1 MSPSHVKYRFQLASA
16 LAPRSLIKRPN
27 KNRGGFYIYES
38 KLSWKFQPIPLRD
51 GRDTRKVR
59 LATLWLWFLIAVCPS
74 LSIPLLA
81 TGHTARRN
89 QSSKTVKI
97 VLKKFWWHTYRRK
110 ISRGSRIWG
119 YFFDKPPQKWSKRA
133 ICFKFFEIWVFQK
146 FLKSW
151 INCIFWPFYRGL
163 I

>member
-1 MSPSHVKYRFQLASA
+1 MTF
-16 LAPRSLIKRPN
+16 
-27 KNRGGFYIYES
+27 
-38 KLSWKFQPIPLRD
+38 
-51 GRDTRKVR
+51 
-59 LATLWLWFLIAVCPS
+59 WLWFLIAVCPS

-133 ICFKFFEIWVFQK
+133 ICFKLFEIWVFPK
-146 FLKSW
+146 FLKSSLHFLT
-151 INCIFWPFYRGL
+151 IFRWVYRRNNLRIGFLVKFCVVGYVFKMSLSRFSGFLRPFTILFLYFNWP
-163 I
+163 